1 MLLTVLAVRAQI
13 LEPVTFKTE
22 VKQVSDDRVEVVF
35 TGTIDAGWHVYSTE
49 LGDGGPIS
57 ATFNVDKIQG
67 AEPVGKLKPVG
78 KEISAYDKL
87 FEMQVRY
94 FEKTAQFVQELKL
107 TGGAWQV
114 AGYLEY
120 GACNDENCL
129 PPTQVPFSFE
139 GKADGVS
146 QASAPLA
153 EGKAEANPDEEAAN
167 VTTSLSAEPD

>member
-1 MLLTVLAVRAQI
+1 MEMSMKKSVFFFCLLLVTLVTRAQI

-22 VKQVSDDRVEVVF
+22 LKKVSDEKVEIVF
-35 TGTIDAGWHVYSTE
+35 TGTIDPGWHVYSTD

-78 KEISAYDKL
+78 KEVSGFDQM

-107 TGGAWQV
+107 TGGRD
-114 AGYLEY
+114 AGAL
-120 GACNDENCL
+120 L
-129 PPTQVPFSFE
+129 
-139 GKADGVS
+139 
-146 QASAPLA
+146 
-153 EGKAEANPDEEAAN
+153 
-167 VTTSLSAEPD
+167 